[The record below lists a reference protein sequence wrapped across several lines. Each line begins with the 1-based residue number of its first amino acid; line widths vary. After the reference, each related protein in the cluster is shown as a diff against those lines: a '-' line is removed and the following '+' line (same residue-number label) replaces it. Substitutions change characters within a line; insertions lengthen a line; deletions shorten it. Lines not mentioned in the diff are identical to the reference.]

1 MMIDFVKPK
10 RKVDR
15 VFIHCSASSNPDYGK
30 VSIIRAWHKE
40 RGWDDIGYHYFL
52 PFSGEIQKGR
62 SVAKTPA
69 AQFGHN
75 TNTIAICLHGLRKTD
90 FTYNQYDNLRLFC
103 RKINDAY
110 NGEITFHGH
119 CEVST
124 KICPVFDYKEVLL
137 LDSNGKLGP
146 IVKSK
151 YLDMFDVGSEVVELQ
166 KNLNVYLRPYK
177 MQIAID
183 GIYGQQTAQSVIFF
197 QKENGLTPDG
207 IVGPLTQMKLPSYKI
222 GVNEE

>member
-10 RKVDR
+10 REVDR

-40 RGWDDIGYHYFL
+40 RGWSDIGYHYFL

-90 FTYNQYDNLRLFC
+90 FTYNQFDNLRLFC

-110 NGEITFHGH
+110 NGEVTFHGH
-119 CEVST
+119 CEVSA
-124 KICPVFDYKEVLL
+124 KSCPVFDYKEVLS
-137 LDSNGKLGP
+137 LDSSGHLGP
-146 IVKSK
+146 IIRSK
-151 YLDMFDVGSEVVELQ
+151 YLDMFDVGSEVVTLQ

-177 MQIAID
+177 MQVAID
-183 GIYGQQTAQSVIFF
+183 GIYGQQTAQAVIFF
-197 QKENGLTPDG
+197 QKENGLIPDG

-222 GVNEE
+222 GVPEK